1 MKRVL
6 IKNGILVDKHNDLHQ
21 VKKDILCEDGLITDI
36 QDVIN
41 DENAQVIDAKGLYV
55 SAGMIDIHMHNRL
68 REAVMDVG

>member
-41 DENAQVIDAKGLYV
+41 DENAQVIDAEGLYV
-55 SAGMIDIHMHNRL
+55 SAGMIDIH
-68 REAVMDVG
+68 AQSAS

>member
-41 DENAQVIDAKGLYV
+41 DENAQVIDAEGLYV
-55 SAGMIDIHMHNRL
+55 SAGMIDIH
-68 REAVMDVG
+68 DF